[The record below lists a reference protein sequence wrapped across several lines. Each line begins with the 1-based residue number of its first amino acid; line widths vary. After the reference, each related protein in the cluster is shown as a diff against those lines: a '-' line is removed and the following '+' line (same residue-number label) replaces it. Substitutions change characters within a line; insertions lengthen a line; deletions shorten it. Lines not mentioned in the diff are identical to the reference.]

1 MGGLDL
7 PERYNV
13 GADLLDRNLPARA
26 RKVAIH
32 SAAGDLTYSDLFNLS
47 CGAAQAL
54 IDKGVRREER
64 VLLVA
69 YDSPGWVA
77 AFLGAIRMGAI
88 PVPVNPLLQRSE
100 DYDHYL
106 EDSLA
111 RVVIVDAAS
120 EEKVTAAARRA
131 ATKPT
136 LMRADQIAPGHD
148 LPPAATRK
156 DDMAFWLYSSG
167 STGKPKAVVHLQHD
181 IPVTCVTYAEQVLG
195 ITERDITFS
204 TTGLFHAYGFG
215 NNLTFPYWVGAST
228 VLHAGRNTPA
238 TVLET
243 IEKRRPTLF
252 FSAPTL
258 YNAILNFEGAKSRDL
273 SSIRHCVA
281 AAEALPAEVWRRWK
295 DAFGLTILDGVGS
308 TEMLHI
314 YCSNRLDDVRPGSSG
329 KPVPGYELK
338 ILGDDGNPVPAGEAG
353 DLHVKGDS
361 ALALYW
367 AQHEKTKRSILGDW
381 FFTGDRYRVD
391 GDGFYWYEGRSDD
404 MIKVSGLWASP
415 IEIESVLLEH
425 AAVAESAVVGIDVEG
440 FTKIKAFVITKGDA
454 VADDAL
460 VAELQ
465 EHCKSRLQRFQ
476 YPHVIEFVPDLPK
489 TVTGKIQ
496 RYKLREPAREPA
508 PPNCRSAT
516 RSCPA
521 TELERRSSRRR
532 SKCFARPAPTSS
544 SRSSTSTPT
553 PTCAPDTRS
562 PPRSG
567 RRSPKRT
574 RSSSAPSATPA
585 SMTRATSRA
594 YCSASASSSTF
605 T

>member
-13 GADLLDRNLPARA
+13 GADLLHRNLKTRA
-26 RKVAIH
+26 SKIAIH
-32 SAAGDLTYSDLFNLS
+32 SAVGEVTYGDLCKLA
-47 CGAAQAL
+47 CGAARTL
-54 IDKGVRREER
+54 TDLGVRREER
-64 VLLVA
+64 VLIVA

-77 AFLGAIRMGAI
+77 SFLGAIWMGAV

-100 DYDHYL
+100 DYDHFL
-106 EDSLA
+106 ADSLA
-111 RVVIVDAAS
+111 RVVVVDGAT
-120 EEKVTAAARRA
+120 EEKLTAAVQRA
-131 ATKPT
+131 ATKP
-136 LMRADQIAPGHD
+136 LVLRADQISAGPDVPVAP
-148 LPPAATRK
+148 TRK

-181 IPVTCVTYAEQVLG
+181 IPYTCVTYGEQVLG

-215 NNLTFPYWVGAST
+215 NNLTMPYWVGATT

-238 TVLET
+238 TALDT
-243 IEKRRPTLF
+243 IENRRPTLF

-258 YNAILNFEGAKSRDL
+258 FNAILNFEGSKDRDL

-338 ILGDDGNPVPAGEAG
+338 ILDDAGNAVPPDEAG
-353 DLHVKGDS
+353 DLYVKGDS

-367 AQHEKTKRSILGDW
+367 AQHEKSKRSVLGEW

-391 GDGFYWYEGRSDD
+391 ADGYYWYEGRSDD
-404 MIKVSGLWASP
+404 MIKVSGLWVSP

-425 AAVAESAVVGIDVEG
+425 PAVGESAVVGIEVDG
-440 FTKIKAFVITKGDA
+440 FMKIKAFVITKGA
-454 VADDAL
+454 VTADDSL

-465 EHCKSRLQRFQ
+465 EHCKNRLQRYQF
-476 YPHVIEFVPDLPK
+476 PHLIDFVPELPK
-489 TVTGKIQ
+489 TATGKIQ
-496 RYKLREPAREPA
+496 RYKLREPVRE
-508 PPNCRSAT
+508 
-516 RSCPA
+516 
-521 TELERRSSRRR
+521 
-532 SKCFARPAPTSS
+532 
-544 SRSSTSTPT
+544 
-553 PTCAPDTRS
+553 
-562 PPRSG
+562 G
-567 RRSPKRT
+567 
-574 RSSSAPSATPA
+574 
-585 SMTRATSRA
+585 
-594 YCSASASSSTF
+594 ASA
-605 T
+605 

>member
-13 GADLLDRNLPARA
+13 GADLLHRNLKTRA
-26 RKVAIH
+26 SKIAIH
-32 SAAGDLTYSDLFNLS
+32 SAVGEVTYGDLCKLA
-47 CGAAQAL
+47 CGAARTL
-54 IDKGVRREER
+54 TDLGVRREER
-64 VLLVA
+64 VLIVA

-77 AFLGAIRMGAI
+77 SFLGAIWMGAV

-100 DYDHYL
+100 DYDHFL
-106 EDSLA
+106 ADSLA
-111 RVVIVDAAS
+111 RVVVVDGAT
-120 EEKVTAAARRA
+120 EEKLTAAVQRA
-131 ATKPT
+131 APKP
-136 LMRADQIAPGHD
+136 LVLRADQITGGPDVQVAP
-148 LPPAATRK
+148 TRK

-181 IPVTCVTYAEQVLG
+181 IPYTCVTYGEQVLG

-215 NNLTFPYWVGAST
+215 NNLTMPYWVGATT

-238 TVLET
+238 TALDT
-243 IEKRRPTLF
+243 IENRRPTLF

-258 YNAILNFEGAKSRDL
+258 FNAILNFEGSKDRDL

-338 ILGDDGNPVPAGEAG
+338 ILDDAGNAVPPDEAG
-353 DLHVKGDS
+353 DLYVKGDS

-367 AQHEKTKRSILGDW
+367 AQHEKSKRSVLGEW

-391 GDGFYWYEGRSDD
+391 ADGYYWYEGRSDD
-404 MIKVSGLWASP
+404 MIKVSGLWVSP

-425 AAVAESAVVGIDVEG
+425 PAVGESAVVGIEVDG
-440 FTKIKAFVITKGDA
+440 FTKIRAFVITKGA
-454 VADDAL
+454 VTADDSL

-465 EHCKSRLQRFQ
+465 EHCKNRLQRYQF
-476 YPHVIEFVPDLPK
+476 PHLIDFVPELPK
-489 TVTGKIQ
+489 TATGKIQ
-496 RYKLREPAREPA
+496 RYKLREPVRE
-508 PPNCRSAT
+508 
-516 RSCPA
+516 
-521 TELERRSSRRR
+521 
-532 SKCFARPAPTSS
+532 
-544 SRSSTSTPT
+544 
-553 PTCAPDTRS
+553 
-562 PPRSG
+562 G
-567 RRSPKRT
+567 
-574 RSSSAPSATPA
+574 
-585 SMTRATSRA
+585 
-594 YCSASASSSTF
+594 ASA
-605 T
+605 

>member
-1 MGGLDL
+1 MGLEL

-13 GADLLDRNLPARA
+13 AADLLDRNLKAGRA
-26 RKVAIH
+26 GKVAI
-32 SAAGDLTYSDLFNLS
+32 AAATGEVTYGGLHRLA
-47 CGAAQAL
+47 CGAARAL
-54 IDKGVRREER
+54 GELGVRREER
-64 VLLVA
+64 VLIVA

-100 DYDHYL
+100 DYDHYIH
-106 EDSLA
+106 DSLA
-111 RVVIVDAAS
+111 RVVVVDANA
-120 EEKVTAAARRA
+120 EEKLRAAAQRA
-131 ATKPT
+131 SDPPR
-136 LMRADQIAPGHD
+136 LVRADQIAPSD
-148 LPPAATRK
+148 SSEVAPTRR

-181 IPVTCVTYAEQVLG
+181 IPFTCVTYAEQVLG
-195 ITERDITFS
+195 ITERDTTFS

-228 VLHAGRNTPA
+228 VLYAGRNTPA

-243 IEKRRPTLF
+243 IERRRPTLF

-258 YNAILNFEGAKSRDL
+258 YNAILNFEGARERDL

-281 AAEALPAEVWRRWK
+281 AAESLPAEVWRRWK

-338 ILGDDGNPVPAGEAG
+338 ILDPDGRPVKQGEAG
-353 DLHVKGDS
+353 DLYVKGDS

-367 AQHEKTKRSILGDW
+367 AQHEKTKRSVLGEW
-381 FFTGDRYRVD
+381 FFSGDRYRVD
-391 GDGFYWYEGRSDD
+391 EDGYYWYEGRSDD
-404 MIKVSGLWASP
+404 MIKVSGLWVSP
-415 IEIESVLLEH
+415 IEIEAALLEH
-425 AAVAESAVVGIDVEG
+425 QAVAESAVVGISVEG

-454 VADDAL
+454 AAGEAL
-460 VAELQ
+460 TAELQ

-476 YPHVIEFVPDLPK
+476 YPHLIEFVPELPK

-496 RYKLREPAREPA
+496 RYKLREPAHETAPA
-508 PPNCRSAT
+508 
-516 RSCPA
+516 
-521 TELERRSSRRR
+521 
-532 SKCFARPAPTSS
+532 
-544 SRSSTSTPT
+544 
-553 PTCAPDTRS
+553 
-562 PPRSG
+562 
-567 RRSPKRT
+567 
-574 RSSSAPSATPA
+574 
-585 SMTRATSRA
+585 
-594 YCSASASSSTF
+594 
-605 T
+605 